1 MEHFG
6 AISLIGPTNAGKSTL
21 LNKML
26 GEKLAITSRK
36 VQTTRFRIRG
46 VAMHG
51 EAQFA
56 IVDTPG
62 FFDPKRPFDEGMIHE
77 AEEATK
83 DVDILLMVVDAVR
96 GKCDIAANVLKKLSA
111 VTMPRFL
118 VLNKVDQL
126 QDKEALLPLAQKFSA
141 DLAFDEIHFVSAENG
156 SGVENLLAA
165 IAKRLPEERWHY
177 DPDTLTDMPM
187 RVLAAEAVREHLY
200 DRLHQELPYDALVE
214 TERFEERKDGSAAIH
229 ILVTVKR
236 DGQKALVLGQGG
248 RTVKA
253 IGQAARQEL
262 SQAWGRKIHLFIQV
276 RVRPDWDKHYDPRK
290 LLGI

>member
-1 MEHFG
+1 
-6 AISLIGPTNAGKSTL
+6 
-21 LNKML
+21 
-26 GEKLAITSRK
+26 
-36 VQTTRFRIRG
+36 
-46 VAMHG
+46 
-51 EAQFA
+51 
-56 IVDTPG
+56 
-62 FFDPKRPFDEGMIHE
+62 
-77 AEEATK
+77 
-83 DVDILLMVVDAVR
+83 
-96 GKCDIAANVLKKLSA
+96 
-111 VTMPRFL
+111 
-118 VLNKVDQL
+118 L

-165 IAKRLPEERWHY
+165 IAKRLPEEHWHY